1 MIEINSGSE
10 LERAVVRVGKALGL
24 EVETQVVMG
33 DRIWGPRR
41 HVDVVLSKTDSERI
55 IGIECKYQRQS
66 GSVEEKIPLTVE
78 DIEDWPIRGIVVIHG
93 EGFSRDFVPF
103 LRGRGR
109 IVEFKR
115 LAEWLRFYF
124 RLSRERAL
132 QAEMLLNGDGYLCRS
147 KSRLAR
153 GIVPTNATRMR
164 ASSRAPS

>member
-1 MIEINSGSE
+1 MLEIKSGAD
-10 LERAVVRVGKALGL
+10 LERAVVRVGEALGL

-41 HVDVVLSKTDSERI
+41 HVDVVLSKPDSERI
-55 IGIECKYQRQS
+55 IGIECKYQRVT
-66 GSVEEKIPLTVE
+66 GTVEEKIPLTVE
-78 DIEDWPIRGIVVIHG
+78 DINDWPIRGIVVIHG

-124 RLSRERAL
+124 RLPRERAL
-132 QAEMLLNGDGYLCRS
+132 QAELLLNGDS
-147 KSRLAR
+147 
-153 GIVPTNATRMR
+153 
-164 ASSRAPS
+164 

>member
-1 MIEINSGSE
+1 MIEINSGAD
-10 LERAVVRVGKALGL
+10 LEHAVVRVGAALGL

-41 HVDVVLSKTDSERI
+41 HVDVVLSKPDSERI
-55 IGIECKYQRQS
+55 IGIECKYQRVA
-66 GSVEEKIPLTVE
+66 GTVEEKIPLTVE
-78 DIEDWPIRGIVVIHG
+78 DINDWPIRGIVVVHG

-124 RLSRERAL
+124 RLPRERAL
-132 QAEMLLNGDGYLCRS
+132 QAEMILNGDG
-147 KSRLAR
+147 
-153 GIVPTNATRMR
+153 
-164 ASSRAPS
+164 

>member
-1 MIEINSGSE
+1 MEINSGAD
-10 LERAVVRVGKALGL
+10 LEQAVVRIGKALGL

-41 HVDVVLSKTDSERI
+41 HVDVVLSKPDSERI
-55 IGIECKYQRQS
+55 IGVECKYQRVADT
-66 GSVEEKIPLTVE
+66 VEEKIPLTVE
-78 DIEDWPIRGIVVIHG
+78 DINDWPIRGIVVIHG

-124 RLSRERAL
+124 RLPRERAL
-132 QAEMLLNGDGYLCRS
+132 QAELLLNGD
-147 KSRLAR
+147 
-153 GIVPTNATRMR
+153 N
-164 ASSRAPS
+164 